1 MADFLLYWRPATVDA
16 LSPGPRK
23 NYLGSEW
30 FAQDAVRPGD
40 VVWGV
45 TSRGADDLHLV
56 TRVAVD
62 RVLHSRAEAVDLL
75 GDGVWTEAEHFVVG
89 PEGEGLAADIDL
101 GEVARRLTF
110 EGGVE
115 RLPAGF
121 TGKNLQRMRRLT
133 PESAALL
140 ERAWQDGEAVRPP
153 RFVWQKDELIL
164 ALDLYLRLNKIL
176 PDDTHP
182 EVIAL
187 SGLLRRLPIH
197 QERHL
202 DPTFRNPNGV
212 ALKVAN
218 FRRIDQP
225 GRGMSRGNQL
235 EQVVWDEFASEPAR
249 LRRTAELIA
258 ANAEAPQAAEPVGSP
273 EEEESFPE
281 GRIAYRLHVARER
294 NAALVRRKKE
304 QALQRH
310 GKLHCEACEFVFR
323 EKYGQLGD
331 GFIECHHTVPVHTLA
346 EGATTTL
353 DDVALV
359 CSNCHRMIHRSKT
372 WLSMDALR
380 EVLQSTK

>member
-1 MADFLLYWRPATVDA
+1 MADFLLYWRPSTADA
-16 LSPGPRK
+16 VADGSRK
-23 NYLGSEW
+23 NYLGSDW
-30 FAQDAVRPGD
+30 FAQDGVRPGD

-45 TSRGADDLHLV
+45 TSRGTDDLHLV
-56 TRVAVD
+56 TRVDVD

-75 GDGVWTEAEHFVVG
+75 GEDIWGEAEHFVVG
-89 PEGEGLAADIDL
+89 PEGPGVVADIDL
-101 GEVARRLTF
+101 SEVARRLTF
-110 EGGVE
+110 EGAVE

-121 TGKNLQRMRRLT
+121 TGRNLQRMRRLT

-140 ERAWQDGEAVRPP
+140 ERAWQEGEAVRPP

-164 ALDLYLRLNKIL
+164 ALDLYLRLNKVL

-197 QERHL
+197 QDRHL

-235 EQVVWDEFASEPAR
+235 EQVVWDEFASDLVR

-258 ANAEAPQAAEPVGSP
+258 GNVETPQAAEPVGSP

-294 NAALVRRKKE
+294 NRALVRRKKE
-304 QALQRH
+304 QALERD
-310 GKLHCEACEFVFR
+310 GRLVCEVCAFDFKER
-323 EKYGQLGD
+323 YGDLGD
-331 GFIECHHTVPVHTLA
+331 GFIECHHTVPIHTLQ
-346 EGATTTL
+346 EGAQTRL
-353 DDVALV
+353 EDVALV
-359 CSNCHRMIHRSKT
+359 CSNCHRMIHRSRT
-372 WLSMDALR
+372 WLEVGELR
-380 EVLQSTK
+380 GRLQN